1 MLCSSRLFFL
11 HQLATICGHEIKKGK
26 GEKKG
31 KNIYQKKREKGKN
44 NYKMRNDKGVT
55 HGEKVY
61 ELGN

>member
-1 MLCSSRLFFL
+1 M

-26 GEKKG
+26 GENKSKEKKG
-31 KNIYQKKREKGKN
+31 KNIYLKKNEKGKN